1 MKILLMYESMIRNS
15 SIFFTNCYYS
25 ILSMCLEEYFVVRQK
40 KKKKSNLRQSFAALS
55 ALLCLFSIILLFV
68 FLRYLILCCNVLL
81 VKVCKKKIENKVISR
96 SLSFN

>member
-40 KKKKSNLRQSFAALS
+40 KKKSNLRQSFAALS
-55 ALLCLFSIILLFV
+55 ALFCLFSIILLFV
-68 FLRYLILCCNVLL
+68 FLHYLILCCNVLL